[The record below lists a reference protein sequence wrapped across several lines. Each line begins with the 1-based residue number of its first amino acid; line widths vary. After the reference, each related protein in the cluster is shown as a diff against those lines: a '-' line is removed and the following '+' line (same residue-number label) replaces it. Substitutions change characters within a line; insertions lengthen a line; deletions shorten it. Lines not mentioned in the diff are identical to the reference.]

1 LTSPIMS
8 HEIVIIDQNA
18 LVAFLKAAPLFFFIA
33 SVIFVLTGI
42 IILYF
47 QARHIAK
54 CTFWSEVQGQKTRKD
69 IKRLAMLV
77 ERNNRDIVGGKD
89 ALEALFGGAGN
100 FSVLQ
105 RSRHYDL
112 RT

>member
-1 LTSPIMS
+1 MS
-8 HEIVIIDQNA
+8 REIVIIDQNA
-18 LVAFLKAAPLFFFIA
+18 LVAFLKAALLFFFIA
-33 SVIFVLTGI
+33 SVIVILVGI

-69 IKRLAMLV
+69 IERLAMLV
-77 ERNNRDIVGGKD
+77 ERNNKDIVDSKD
-89 ALEALFGGAGN
+89 ALEALFAGSGN

-105 RSRHYDL
+105 RSRYYNL
-112 RT
+112 RM